1 MRATQW
7 MTAVQKHWESAFP
20 RCRQTACGSRRM
32 WRQVYRQD
40 VGIRLD
46 GHWYCSPQCFE
57 IAARQSFQ
65 RALVAALNPPPIRH
79 RIPLGLVMLSRGQL
93 TNRQLRMALEAQQTE
108 GRGRIGHWLTE
119 LGFATEQQVTVAL
132 GLQWSCPV
140 LSRPEP
146 RDSACAGLLPF
157 PLLENFRMLPV
168 EFVNTTRTLYLA
180 FCQGVEYVALC
191 AIEHILGCHTEACLV
206 SDSVM
211 KSGLQ
216 QIEQTR
222 RTGELLFES
231 CRNPAE
237 MARVACGYA
246 LKLGVGQVRLARCG
260 RYLWTRLELRDEH
273 TDLLFRI
280 PPGPEGAEHSRPQ
293 FPPKQAS

>member
-1 MRATQW
+1 
-7 MTAVQKHWESAFP
+7 
-20 RCRQTACGSRRM
+20 M

-46 GHWYCSPQCFE
+46 RHWYCSPQCFE

-65 RALVAALNPPPIRH
+65 RALVAVSASPPMRH
-79 RIPLGLVMLSRGQL
+79 RVPLGLLMLSRGLL
-93 TNRQLRMALEAQQTE
+93 TNRQLRMALEAQQSE
-108 GRGRIGHWLTE
+108 GRGRIGHWLKE
-119 LGFATEQQVTVAL
+119 LGFVSEQQVTATL

-146 RDSACAGLLPF
+146 RDSACSRLLPF

-168 EFVNTTRTLYLA
+168 QFVNATRTLYLA

-206 SDSVM
+206 SDTVM
-211 KSGLQ
+211 KSALQ
-216 QIEQTR
+216 HLEQSR
-222 RTGELLFES
+222 RSGDLLFES
-231 CRNPAE
+231 CRHASE
-237 MARVACGYA
+237 MARITCGYA
-246 LKLGVGQVRLARCG
+246 LKLGVGEVRLARCG
-260 RYLWTRLELRDEH
+260 RYLWIRLEAREDH

-280 PPGPEGAEHSRPQ
+280 LSSPESGLEPASGH
-293 FPPKQAS
+293 FPPILPG